1 MTFKLKTIKLRCCQ
15 PGFRNLFVPPFLQ
28 RFGILEDASHTTVP
42 SKRAE
47 DLTAPRLCARHP
59 NRRSPAARGG
69 TGRRPPG
76 QHRGA
81 GALPPR
87 RRGRRLPLPA
97 PPPRPP
103 APVRPARRARRG
115 TPAAPSRAAHTRMH
129 TLLPAPPCSGR
140 RRRPGPP
147 SPPPRPPPAPQAAAA
162 APRLLGAPGGRR
174 RRRAG
179 PRRGHERL
187 STAGPAGP
195 RAGGPAGGAGRGGQ
209 GASPTLLW
217 GGRTRAARNRGVSSQ
232 APGTGLET
240 APSFLLA
247 CRHAPLAR
255 TDPRHGRRRRVY
267 PLNECLSVAVA
278 IVVFVAT
285 ATATNAAEAG
295 LENIS
300 GLVRLSP
307 QPPRSQAAPPG
318 DWLWRGHVTRRA
330 RDGRRDRP
338 APGARRSFSSTGSFP
353 SRGAG
358 RRDVP
363 SGGGGGAG
371 RNSSLCAVPSLPPR
385 VSPPPLRVR
394 SPRREGEPK
403 AERGSSQ
410 EAPLPL
416 PGQGALLS
424 LSAATVA
431 VDMTGNF
438 WKWRRR
444 RRRQ

>member
-1 MTFKLKTIKLRCCQ
+1 M
-15 PGFRNLFVPPFLQ
+15 
-28 RFGILEDASHTTVP
+28 P

-87 RRGRRLPLPA
+87 RRGRRLPAARALSPA
-97 PPPRPP
+97 AGPRPPRPP
-103 APVRPARRARRG
+103 GPARHAGGALSGRAHSHAHAPPGPAMFREAAAARPAE
-115 TPAAPSRAAHTRMH
+115 S
-129 TLLPAPPCSGR
+129 PAPPA
-140 RRRPGPP
+140 
-147 SPPPRPPPAPQAAAA
+147 PRPAGSCGGAA
-162 APRLLGAPGGRR
+162 APRGSWRPAAAAGGPAPGP
-174 RRRAG
+174 RA
-179 PRRGHERL
+179 PV
-187 STAGPAGP
+187 TAGPAGP

-444 RRRQ
+444 Q

>member
-87 RRGRRLPLPA
+87 R
-97 PPPRPP
+97 PP
-103 APVRPARRARRG
+103 V
-115 TPAAPSRAAHTRMH
+115 
-129 TLLPAPPCSGR
+129 
-140 RRRPGPP
+140 
-147 SPPPRPPPAPQAAAA
+147 
-162 APRLLGAPGGRR
+162 
-174 RRRAG
+174 
-179 PRRGHERL
+179 
-187 STAGPAGP
+187 TAGPAGP

-444 RRRQ
+444 RRQ